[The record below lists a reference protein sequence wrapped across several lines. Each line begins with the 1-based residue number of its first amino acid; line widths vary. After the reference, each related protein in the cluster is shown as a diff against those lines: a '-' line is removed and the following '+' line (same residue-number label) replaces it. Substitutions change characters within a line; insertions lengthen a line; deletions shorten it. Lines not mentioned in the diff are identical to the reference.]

1 MEEKRGR
8 HSVCCVVLMGLIWV
22 GVLFAGCARDEL
34 RPHVMSPGPEVPQ
47 SSLSAIKEAI
57 TANAMAFSTLKA
69 DCEAVIANP
78 RIRQEGNFVHVTAG
92 RLLLAKPKKI
102 KLDLRGGGETYI
114 ELVGDGER
122 YMVRMPIFG
131 TPPYRGT
138 YGDPIGRGGDRLHFM
153 PDDLAD
159 ALDLNDL
166 FYGKMQILRNVR
178 SHWLIDSVR
187 ATDDPDEPLRV
198 VNTVRVGRT
207 SGEIDGLDKYTD
219 GVLRVSILFG
229 DTRLVQGP
237 GGDAVAIPGNMVIM
251 YPVENTAIT
260 LRLSNIKIDVPIK
273 EEEFSPSE

>member
-1 MEEKRGR
+1 MEKKRGR
-8 HSVCCVVLMGLIWV
+8 NSVCCVVLMGLIWV

-78 RIRQEGNFVHVTAG
+78 RIRREGNFVHVTAG
-92 RLLLAKPKKI
+92 RVLLAKPKKI

-122 YMVRMPIFG
+122 YMVRMPIFR
-131 TPPYRGT
+131 TPSYRGA

-178 SHWLIDSVR
+178 SHWLIDSVEE
-187 ATDDPDEPLRV
+187 TEDPKEPLRV
-198 VNTVRVGRT
+198 VNTVRVSKT

-219 GVLRVSILFG
+219 GVLRVSVLFG
-229 DTRLVQGP
+229 DTRLVEGL
-237 GGDAVAIPGNMVIM
+237 GGNVVAIPGDMVIM